1 MNFFVSAVSVITALI
16 GAITTLLASL
26 HTTHHENYG
35 DKFKTL
41 QQERDNLAEDYENER
56 KRRIEIE
63 EKYEKLKKKF
73 EDTK

>member
-56 KRRIEIE
+56 KRRIQIE
-63 EKYEKLKKKF
+63 EKYEKLKKKL

>member
-41 QQERDNLAEDYENER
+41 QQERDNLAEDYEKER

-63 EKYEKLKKKF
+63 EKYEKLKKKL

>member
-1 MNFFVSAVSVITALI
+1 VNIFVSAITVLTALI

-26 HTTHHENYG
+26 HTSHHENYG

-63 EKYEKLKKKF
+63 EKYEKLKKKL

>member
-1 MNFFVSAVSVITALI
+1 MNIFVSVVSVLTALI

-41 QQERDNLAEDYENER
+41 QQERDNLVEDYENER

-63 EKYEKLKKKF
+63 EKYEKLKKKL